1 MSDSAPPP
9 PPHDPNRP
17 QQPPAAG
24 PDPSSPPPGQPAQP
38 AQPPPGQ
45 SARPRSSGASGM
57 TSDQLKST
65 VQSAHKFD
73 LGIIGAG
80 LLAFFL
86 SFFPYYTASVE
97 TSGSPAG
104 LDIGSLGGESDS
116 WSAWHGFFGW
126 FAVLLALAAVVVLV
140 LNLMNIVLPVPVH
153 LTVLGLFAGALLC
166 TVLAFFV
173 NPIPGEEG
181 KESFGGVTFEAS
193 KGHGIGFWLVL
204 IVIAAG
210 LALSVM
216 RKDAD

>member
-73 LGIIGAG
+73 LAQIG
-80 LLAFFL
+80 LALVIFIASLMPFYSY
-86 SFFPYYTASVE
+86 SFEGGGFKSSASVN
-97 TSGSPAG
+97 
-104 LDIGSLGGESDS
+104 
-116 WSAWHGFFGW
+116 AWHGFFGW
-126 FAVLLALAAVVVLV
+126 FAVLLALAAGVVLV
-140 LNLMNIVLPVPVH
+140 VSFLSLVTVPSMRLV
-153 LTVLGLFAGALLC
+153 VLGLFAVATVCLILALFVMPGGNFSGPGYDAGHGFGYWLALLC
-166 TVLAFFV
+166 SLGAAALAF
-173 NPIPGEEG
+173 
-181 KESFGGVTFEAS
+181 
-193 KGHGIGFWLVL
+193 
-204 IVIAAG
+204 
-210 LALSVM
+210 M
-216 RKDAD
+216 RKDATAEHTV